1 MKLPFLSFIAC
12 VSSTQIACDE
22 KNKCHPK
29 ADCYQEKNKQEN
41 VQILKQKIFMV
52 NSLRF
57 LASIVE
63 KASKKS
69 QWLRAQI

>member
-1 MKLPFLSFIAC
+1 MKLPFLSLIAC

-41 VQILKQKIFMV
+41 VQIF
-52 NSLRF
+52 
-57 LASIVE
+57 VE
-63 KASKKS
+63 KILNFFNKKTINSSKNDNF
-69 QWLRAQI
+69 I

>member
-29 ADCYQEKNKQEN
+29 AECYQEKNKQEN
-41 VQILKQKIFMV
+41 VQILKQKILRL
-52 NSLRF
+52 NSENV
-57 LASIVE
+57 IVCDF
-63 KASKKS
+63 
-69 QWLRAQI
+69 

>member
-41 VQILKQKIFMV
+41 VQIF
-52 NSLRF
+52 
-57 LASIVE
+57 VE
-63 KASKKS
+63 KNFKFFITKTIKKARKMTT
-69 QWLRAQI
+69 LFEHFKG

>member
-1 MKLPFLSFIAC
+1 MKLPFLSLIAC

-41 VQILKQKIFMV
+41 VQIGKSHWQKLVPKVGLFQP
-52 NSLRF
+52 N
-57 LASIVE
+57 
-63 KASKKS
+63 
-69 QWLRAQI
+69 

>member
-41 VQILKQKIFMV
+41 VQIF
-52 NSLRF
+52 
-57 LASIVE
+57 VE
-63 KASKKS
+63 KILNFS
-69 QWLRAQI
+69 